1 MSPPISSSASQPY
14 LSRLRA
20 QCPPGASLA
29 TLTRRGL
36 ELMEERRWLP
46 LRTTEP
52 GFAGSTAYHETRY
65 RALRLALLALLEAEE
80 LRPLEDG
87 ERDA

>member
-1 MSPPISSSASQPY
+1 MPQTSGSDSLPY

-20 QCPPGASLA
+20 HVPTDSPLSVV
-29 TLTRRGL
+29 TRKGL
-36 ELMEERRWLP
+36 DLMESRRWLP

-52 GFAGSTAYHETRY
+52 GFAELTAYHEMRY

-80 LRPLEDG
+80 LKPEEDPL
-87 ERDA
+87 